1 MTLWQAHKRLNH
13 DGIDFWMPVGPA
25 FFSWDEAAEYFKAVY
40 DEPTERYE
48 LRETAPL
55 SL

>member
-1 MTLWQAHKRLNH
+1 MTLFQAHKQITS
-13 DGIDFWMPVGPA
+13 DGTEFWMPVGPA
-25 FFSWDEAAEYFKAVY
+25 FFDRAEAVEYFEAIY
-40 DEPTERYE
+40 NEPGYE